1 MTHETGGSGTRD
13 RATHQDAGQDRGMRR
28 HDRYEEHE
36 REPREMPEL
45 HGTHEEPRRSYDDRD
60 ADIREGYR

>member
-13 RATHQDAGQDRGMRR
+13 RAAYQDDR
-28 HDRYEEHE
+28 HDPRKEHE
-36 REPREMPEL
+36 REPRDMPEL
-45 HGTHEEPRRSYDDRD
+45 HGTREEPRRSYDDDRD